1 MTSVEAKDFS
11 TQADEVMTPNNA
23 RVEMVNVGGQRIMK
37 LTAEPGWKWSNDIKP
52 MVGQCCQA
60 KHIGVIVEGSVTCRH
75 DDGSEITY
83 SSGSAYAIEPGH
95 DAWVNGNTPAVAYEF
110 HGLWGEKG

>member
-52 MVGQCCQA
+52 MVGT
-60 KHIGVIVEGSVTCRH
+60 GMPPFG
-75 DDGSEITY
+75 G
-83 SSGSAYAIEPGH
+83 P
-95 DAWVNGNTPAVAYEF
+95 
-110 HGLWGEKG
+110 